1 MRLANLLKN
10 KNFPLGL
17 GLLIMAIAF
26 LLDNKIVGIFA
37 LLSFILWAILIM
49 RK

>member
-1 MRLANLLKN
+1 MNFTKILKN

-37 LLSFILWAILIM
+37 LLSFVLWVILIM